1 MKILLIGEAS
11 FAHYMLSRGLKA
23 LGHDVTLMSGGN
35 AWHDTLRD
43 IDLPRDMRRGWIGG
57 LSVLWALWRNRRR
70 LKGYDVVHLSH
81 YSVIPLGMKWNIRFM
96 RYMKK
101 HNRCLMR
108 SCYGDDPQTIERQLA
123 GVPEYSEIYWNGA
136 AQNLRCNEG
145 RIAEQRLTACVKCW
159 NVANELSEVIVPCL
173 YEYYLAY
180 NTEAFR
186 QKLRYIGLPI
196 ELPAGSEV
204 KLKGT
209 GKVINVLVGMQAER
223 DHIKGARRIAS
234 MVEEVRKRAPE
245 RLSIKYVENVPYNDY
260 CKMISEADVLV
271 DQLYSFTPSMNSLT
285 AMARGTV
292 VIGGGE
298 EYFYNFIGETELR
311 PIINVRPDVEDEVNI
326 QVICRALLT
335 EGNVAR
341 LSRESVEFV
350 RRHHDARK
358 IARQFISLYKELLN
372 R

>member
-23 LGHDVTLMSGGN
+23 LGHEVTLMSSGN
-35 AWHDTLRD
+35 AWHNAPRD
-43 IDLPRDMRRGWIGG
+43 INLTRDMRRGWLGG
-57 LSVLWALWRNRRR
+57 FGVLWTLWRNRRR
-70 LKGYDVVHLSH
+70 LRGYDVVHLSH

-96 RYMKK
+96 RYMKR

-136 AQNLRCNEG
+136 VRNLHCHEE
-145 RIAEQRLTACVKCW
+145 RIAEQRLAECVKCW
-159 NVANELSEVIVPCL
+159 NAANELSEAIVPCL
-173 YEYYLAY
+173 YEYYQAY
-180 NTEAFR
+180 DTEAFR
-186 QKLRYIGLPI
+186 QKLHYIGLPI
-196 ELPAGSEV
+196 ELPAGREV

-209 GKVINVLVGMQAER
+209 GKVINVLVGVQTER
-223 DHIKGARRIAS
+223 DHIKGTHRIAA
-234 MVEEVRKRAPE
+234 MVEEVRRRNPE
-245 RLSIKYVENVPYNDY
+245 RLRIKYVENVPYNEY

-298 EYFYNFIGETELR
+298 EAFYNFIGETELR
-311 PIINVRPDVEDEVNI
+311 PIINVRPDVEDETNI
-326 QVICRALLT
+326 QTISRALLT
-335 EGNVAR
+335 EGNVTR

-358 IARQFISLYKELLN
+358 VAQQFVCLYNELLN